1 MKGVRRLADQ
11 GLAVVLVEQFANL
24 ALEIG
29 DRRAAITTGIEGL
42 QADDVLIVAG
52 KGHEQGQTV
61 GDRVLPFDDATVVR
75 EIVGGTGS

>member
-29 DRRAAITTGIEGL
+29 DRAYVMRRGAIVHQGDCATL
-42 QADDVLIVAG
+42 MDDPETL
-52 KGHEQGQTV
+52 HHLYL
-61 GDRVLPFDDATVVR
+61 GDLGEA
-75 EIVGGTGS
+75 

>member
-29 DRRAAITTGIEGL
+29 DRAYVMRRGAIVYQGDCATL
-42 QADDVLIVAG
+42 MDDPETL
-52 KGHEQGQTV
+52 HHLYL
-61 GDRVLPFDDATVVR
+61 GDLGDLGDLGEA
-75 EIVGGTGS
+75 